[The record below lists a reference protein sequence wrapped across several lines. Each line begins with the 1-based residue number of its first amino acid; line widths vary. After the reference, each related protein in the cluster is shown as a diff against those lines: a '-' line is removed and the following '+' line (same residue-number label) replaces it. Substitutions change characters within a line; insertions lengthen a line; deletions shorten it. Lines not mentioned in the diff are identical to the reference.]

1 MRTSM
6 LWQCMRGKSYIVSSA
21 RIYLNPLAGHHL
33 KYESE
38 METEMKELKDMSIAE
53 LRDYNPLMGSVDG
66 LKTVY
71 LTVPLDSF
79 EEIVRRYR
87 ELESECSDK

>member
-1 MRTSM
+1 
-6 LWQCMRGKSYIVSSA
+6 
-21 RIYLNPLAGHHL
+21 
-33 KYESE
+33 
-38 METEMKELKDMSIAE
+38 MKELKDMSIAE